1 MKKKLLIHGG
11 SSLISKYFLRN
22 CVDEF
27 NEFHIFCRD
36 IVKTKS
42 NLNINNYENNGKK
55 FFFYVNDL
63 NDLNQTIVDI
73 NKLPNDLSGI
83 FWVTGYMGDVNLEIT
98 NYEKAKES
106 LDVNFINVALSI
118 TLLLKKILLQR
129 STFICVITSV
139 AGLRGRSNRLYYSSA
154 KGGLIN
160 FMSGLRQM
168 YKNKIKII
176 TIIPGYISTKDFS
189 SKGFNLLVTSPE
201 KAANIISE
209 CIRKNKPVVY
219 INFLWKYIMIIINLI
234 PERIFKRFNF

>member
-36 IVKTKS
+36 AIKTKS
-42 NLNINNYENNGKK
+42 NLNIDYYENKGKK

-63 NDLNQTIVDI
+63 NNLSQTIEDI

-83 FWVTGYMGDVNLEIT
+83 FWVTGFTGSAKLELT
-98 NYEKAKES
+98 NYEKAKENLS
-106 LDVNFINVALSI
+106 VNFINVVLSI
-118 TLLLKKILLQR
+118 TLLLKKILFQKN
-129 STFICVITSV
+129 SFICVITSV
-139 AGLRGRSNRLYYSSA
+139 AGLRGRSSRLYYSSA

-176 TIIPGYISTKDFS
+176 TIIPGYISTKSLTF
-189 SKGFNLLVTSPE
+189 KGANFLVTSPE
-201 KAANIISE
+201 KTANIISE
-209 CIRKNKPVVY
+209 SIKKNKPVVY
-219 INFLWKYIMIIINLI
+219 ISFIWKYIMIIINLI
-234 PERIFKRFNF
+234 PEKIFKKLNF